1 VTRSRIVAAAVAV
14 LVLLALAGLGRA
26 ARAQVSIVVTLGAG
40 KMGSFRMT
48 GRPTDAGRAVATRR
62 VTRGRLVTKETLTST
77 RGTLVLESTQA
88 CVRATG
94 TWKVVSGGGAYA
106 GTRGSGTTRGRIG
119 CTRPYKPTSIAHTGA
134 LVVPPPPLATAGTYR
149 GWTTQDEE
157 VSFDVT
163 SGGRSLVNVL
173 IGAYRYEC
181 VSQSGLRTSI
191 GSDVDRT
198 VAGPVRIADDSTF
211 VVEISPPAVKLV
223 GRFAST
229 GATGT
234 IVVQHDF
241 TDYQGQPAKCA
252 GEIPWTAA
260 TPPPPPKRAQAGKY
274 CGITPQGEG
283 VCLDVLA
290 GGGELRNLTVGVPIV
305 CGDVGF
311 VIRITNEGPVAVRS
325 NLSFQTSYVQQLG
338 DDSSGSARVFLSGTF
353 DQNGSTTGRTTL
365 QQPTFTFQGTR
376 YTCRNGGAAWTAKL
390 QS

>member
-1 VTRSRIVAAAVAV
+1 
-14 LVLLALAGLGRA
+14 
-26 ARAQVSIVVTLGAG
+26 
-40 KMGSFRMT
+40 
-48 GRPTDAGRAVATRR
+48 
-62 VTRGRLVTKETLTST
+62 
-77 RGTLVLESTQA
+77 
-88 CVRATG
+88 
-94 TWKVVSGGGAYA
+94 
-106 GTRGSGTTRGRIG
+106 
-119 CTRPYKPTSIAHTGA
+119 
-134 LVVPPPPLATAGTYR
+134 
-149 GWTTQDEE
+149 
-157 VSFDVT
+157 
-163 SGGRSLVNVL
+163 
-173 IGAYRYEC
+173 
-181 VSQSGLRTSI
+181 
-191 GSDVDRT
+191 VDRT

-290 GGGELRNLTVGVPIV
+290 GGRELRNLTVGVPIV